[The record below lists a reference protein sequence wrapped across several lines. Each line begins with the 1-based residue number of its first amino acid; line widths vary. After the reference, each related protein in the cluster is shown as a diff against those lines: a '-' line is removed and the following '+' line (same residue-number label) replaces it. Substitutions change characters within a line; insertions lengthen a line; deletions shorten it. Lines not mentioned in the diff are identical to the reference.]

1 MQDRPTVPEFLKAVT
16 QLLDEELVPNL
27 SGSRQFYA
35 RVAANVLRMVR
46 RELEHEEEDL
56 AAEWQRLDA
65 LLPPVERPATRAE
78 LREAIRRRT
87 EELCQRIRQGD
98 ADTGPYRDQVLAHV
112 RETVREKLLVSNPG
126 WLKRF
131 ETEI

>member
-35 RVAANVLRMVR
+35 RVAANVLRIVM
-46 RELEHEEEDL
+46 RELEHEEEHP

-98 ADTGPYRDQVLAHV
+98 TDTGPYRDQVLAHV
-112 RETVREKLLVSNPG
+112 CETVREKLLVSNPG
-126 WLKRF
+126 WLKRR
-131 ETEI
+131 

>member
-1 MQDRPTVPEFLKAVT
+1 MMQDRPTVPEFLKAVT

-35 RVAANVLRMVR
+35 RVAANVLRMAM
-46 RELEHEEEDL
+46 RELEHEEEHL

-98 ADTGPYRDQVLAHV
+98 TDTGPYRDQVLAHV

-126 WLKRF
+126 WLKRP
-131 ETEI
+131 ES

>member
-35 RVAANVLRMVR
+35 RVAANVLRIVM
-46 RELEHEEEDL
+46 RELEHEEEHL
-56 AAEWQRLDA
+56 AAEWQRLDV

-87 EELCQRIRQGD
+87 EELCQRIRRGD
-98 ADTGPYRDQVLAHV
+98 PDTGPYRDQVLAHV
-112 RETVREKLLVSNPG
+112 RETVREKLLVNNPG
-126 WLKRF
+126 WLKRP
-131 ETEI
+131 ES

>member
-35 RVAANVLRMVR
+35 RVAANVLRIVM
-46 RELEHEEEDL
+46 RELEHEEEHL
-56 AAEWQRLDA
+56 AAEWQRLEA

-98 ADTGPYRDQVLAHV
+98 TDTGPYRDQVLAHV

-126 WLKRF
+126 WLKRR
-131 ETEI
+131 

>member
-35 RVAANVLRMVR
+35 RVAANVLRIVM
-46 RELEHEEEDL
+46 RELEHEEEHL

-98 ADTGPYRDQVLAHV
+98 TDTGPYRDQVLAYV

-126 WLKRF
+126 WLKRR
-131 ETEI
+131 